1 MNYLLKNDDLPKK
14 NDDLPKKND
23 DLPIKK
29 MIYLLKK

>member
-1 MNYLLKNDDLPKK
+1 MIYLLKNDDLPKK